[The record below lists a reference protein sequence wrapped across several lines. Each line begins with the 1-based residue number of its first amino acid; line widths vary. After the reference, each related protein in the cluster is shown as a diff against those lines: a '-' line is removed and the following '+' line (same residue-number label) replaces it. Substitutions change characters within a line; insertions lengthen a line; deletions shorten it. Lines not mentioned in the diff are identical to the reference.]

1 MAETTIGNLTLG
13 AVDGTTLFEQ
23 ERTVSGSQVSE
34 KVTSSSVANFV
45 GTSAQFAGLSTTAKN
60 LVGAINEAAQSGG
73 GASVIQLT
81 QAEYT
86 ALSTAEKMNGSIYK
100 LTDKAIFYCLDE
112 EYHPVKELTT
122 AQYNALT
129 TAEKNNGTIY
139 IQTDAETTGED
150 IQVSS
155 TDTRTIDEGIADA
168 NGQVIDYSTWQTMTP
183 QEQAAAGK
191 VYVPDFPT
199 ATPNATEIPMSSS
212 ESTSVAEAVESIAE
226 IIKLYMLSPNSP
238 LTIKPTAQGN
248 YGIYI
253 LFGFFQ
259 KVGSRVLIVNIAGSN
274 VSKISDVENNTT
286 FSNENYTFSYS
297 SENGLSIVT
306 TAPGVSQVVAMKI

>member
-45 GTSAQFAGLSTTAKN
+45 GTSAQFAGLSTTAKD

-100 LTDKAIFYCLDE
+100 ITDNAKMYCLDE

-150 IQVSS
+150 IPVNTLTPNTSINSAINACFGRTGSDIPVS
-155 TDTRTIDEGIADA
+155 TGETETIAEAIGAIPSITYEDA
-168 NGQVIDYSTWQTMTP
+168 TGTTGTTQYAGYYYVDVTKSESGYIVGAMVID
-183 QEQAAAGK
+183 
-191 VYVPDFPT
+191 
-199 ATPNATEIPMSSS
+199 
-212 ESTSVAEAVESIAE
+212 STSNRLAFCQRISATKIRVYSPVAETTVTVRI
-226 IIKLYMLSPNSP
+226 LLSN
-238 LTIKPTAQGN
+238 
-248 YGIYI
+248 
-253 LFGFFQ
+253 
-259 KVGSRVLIVNIAGSN
+259 
-274 VSKISDVENNTT
+274 
-286 FSNENYTFSYS
+286 
-297 SENGLSIVT
+297 
-306 TAPGVSQVVAMKI
+306 

>member
-100 LTDKAIFYCLDE
+100 ITDNAKMYCLDE

-122 AQYNALT
+122 AQYEALT

-139 IQTDAETTGED
+139 IQTDAETTGSD
-150 IQVSS
+150 IPVSS
-155 TDTRTIDEGIADA
+155 SD
-168 NGQVIDYSTWQTMTP
+168 
-183 QEQAAAGK
+183 
-191 VYVPDFPT
+191 
-199 ATPNATEIPMSSS
+199 
-212 ESTSVAEAVESIAE
+212 STSVADKINELESNITTQTFDD
-226 IIKLYMLSPNSP
+226 ISW
-238 LTIKPTAQGN
+238 TIKRNGKFYEMWADITIDTSAVTPIQWGSFYVYRNSKKAYFLPVTLAK
-248 YGIYI
+248 
-253 LFGFFQ
+253 
-259 KVGSRVLIVNIAGSN
+259 KVCDLS
-274 VSKISDVENNTT
+274 
-286 FSNENYTFSYS
+286 FSNGSPSAMTVYYTDISNYENKSTSADV
-297 SENGLSIVT
+297 IRPTQT
-306 TAPGVSQVVAMKI
+306 TATIVVHKYICGYVN

>member
-112 EYHPVKELTT
+112 KYHAVKELTT
-122 AQYNALT
+122 AQYEALS

-139 IQTDAETTGED
+139 IQTDVETTGED
-150 IQVSS
+150 IPVNTLTPNTSINSAINACFGRTGSDIPVSTGATETIAEAIGKLSELFLINTYTAVKSVNANGVVALTGADMGYNSIPSGYTPIVFAFSCTNSNDLFLNLNSLTAIGSQQFGVIRNVSS
-155 TDTRTIDEGIADA
+155 GAQNDKNCTVKIT
-168 NGQVIDYSTWQTMTP
+168 
-183 QEQAAAGK
+183 
-191 VYVPDFPT
+191 F
-199 ATPNATEIPMSSS
+199 
-212 ESTSVAEAVESIAE
+212 
-226 IIKLYMLSPNSP
+226 IKSAFL
-238 LTIKPTAQGN
+238 
-248 YGIYI
+248 
-253 LFGFFQ
+253 
-259 KVGSRVLIVNIAGSN
+259 
-274 VSKISDVENNTT
+274 
-286 FSNENYTFSYS
+286 
-297 SENGLSIVT
+297 
-306 TAPGVSQVVAMKI
+306 

>member
-45 GTSAQFAGLSTTAKN
+45 GTSAQFAGLSTTAKD

-100 LTDKAIFYCLDE
+100 ITDNAKMYCLDE

-139 IQTDAETTGED
+139 IRTDAETTGED
-150 IQVSS
+150 IPVNTLTPNTSINSAINACFGRTGSDIPVSS
-155 TDTRTIDEGIADA
+155 SD
-168 NGQVIDYSTWQTMTP
+168 N
-183 QEQAAAGK
+183 
-191 VYVPDFPT
+191 
-199 ATPNATEIPMSSS
+199 
-212 ESTSVAEAVESIAE
+212 TSVADKIDELESNITTQTVDGISWTVKRNGKFYEMWADITIDASAVTPTQWGS
-226 IIKLYMLSPNSP
+226 LYVYRNSKTTYLLP
-238 LTIKPTAQGN
+238 VTLAK
-248 YGIYI
+248 
-253 LFGFFQ
+253 
-259 KVGSRVLIVNIAGSN
+259 KVC
-274 VSKISDVENNTT
+274 D
-286 FSNENYTFSYS
+286 FSYS
-297 SENGLSIVT
+297 SGATATMTVYYTDLSSQENERTSADAIRATQTSAPIIVHKYIR
-306 TAPGVSQVVAMKI
+306 GYVN